1 MRPLIW
7 TPVQAAKFKDVYS
20 RYREPV
26 LRYLLRRVRNPVV
39 AEDLAAE
46 TFLIAWRRFDVV
58 PEEPL
63 AWLLET
69 ARRLLANHRRTQS
82 RRQQPRP
89 LGVQTADPPGSSSE
103 DPAERIPEKQAFS
116 GAFSQLSDDE
126 REMLTLVAWDGLR
139 PREAAEVLG
148 ITPEHFTLRVHRAR
162 RKLAKTIEQ
171 ASAAPTETQEG
182 RE

>member
-1 MRPLIW
+1 MD
-7 TPVQAAKFKDVYS
+7 PVQAANFKDVYS

-82 RRQQPRP
+82 RRQRTRP
-89 LGVQTADPPGSSSE
+89 IGAPIANLPGAEE
-103 DPAERIPEKQAFS
+103 DPAERISDQQAFS
-116 GAFSQLSDDE
+116 GAFSELSEEE
-126 REMLTLVAWDGLR
+126 RELLTLVAWDGLR

-148 ITPEHFTLRVHRAR
+148 ITPEHFSLRVHRAR

-182 RE
+182 GE